1 MPAFQVDA
9 WFCLSK
15 GLSVIIW
22 QNGNLQVYSIK
33 IQLFNSFLPDCVI
46 LHRPTTS
53 EELYNLHHA
62 SARNIIERIFGVLKR
77 HFQILVHPPE
87 YDMQT
92 QARLPAALGTLHN
105 FIHNNDPDDVAD
117 FEDDDENLYDG
128 GQLFM
133 GELADGVPNRVE
145 RAWASQRQESIA
157 KAMWEQYLQ
166 EKAARGL

>member
-1 MPAFQVDA
+1 M
-9 WFCLSK
+9 
-15 GLSVIIW
+15 
-22 QNGNLQVYSIK
+22 
-33 IQLFNSFLPDCVI
+33 
-46 LHRPTTS
+46 
-53 EELYNLHHA
+53 
-62 SARNIIERIFGVLKR
+62 
-77 HFQILVHPPE
+77 
-87 YDMQT
+87 
-92 QARLPAALGTLHN
+92 
-105 FIHNNDPDDVAD
+105 AD